1 MLAYLLA
8 LTVGLGSL
16 GLYLAAFLFPE
27 IHRKYDLLWSGVG
40 LFYGLVLW
48 VCGDRITGGLLLG
61 QMAGVSLLGWFGWQV
76 MQMRWE
82 QMPLEQRNQLPNSA
96 ASLSEV
102 LRERAQQVQVNLR
115 NSEWRSSSLN
125 QLNRL
130 AEKSVEIL
138 IAMFDWGTALVGT
151 TVKSWDK
158 PMPTGADL
166 LEPEEPINRD
176 HS

>member
-8 LTVGLGSL
+8 ITVGLGSL
-16 GLYLAAFLFPE
+16 GLYLAAFLFQE

-40 LFYGLVLW
+40 MFYALVLW

-61 QMAGVSLLGWFGWQV
+61 QMASVALLGWFGWQV

-82 QMPLEQRNQLPNSA
+82 QMPLDQREQLPHSA
-96 ASLSEV
+96 ASFGDV
-102 LRERAQQVQVNLR
+102 LRARARQVQINLR

-138 IAMFDWGTALVGT
+138 IAVFDWGTALVGT
-151 TVKSWDK
+151 TVKSWEK
-158 PMPTGADL
+158 PMPTEEKW
-166 LEPEEPINRD
+166 LEQEERANRD
-176 HS
+176 

>member
-8 LTVGLGSL
+8 LSVGLGSL
-16 GLYLAAFLFPE
+16 GLYLAAFLFQE

-40 LFYGLVLW
+40 MFYALVLW

-61 QMAGVSLLGWFGWQV
+61 QMASVALLGWFGWQV
-76 MQMRWE
+76 MEMRWE
-82 QMPLEQRNQLPNSA
+82 QVPLGQREQLPNSA
-96 ASLSEV
+96 ASFAEV
-102 LRERAQQVQVNLR
+102 LRERARQLQINLR

-138 IAMFDWGTALVGT
+138 IAVFDWGTALIGT

-158 PMPTGADL
+158 PMPTKEDW
-166 LEPEEPINRD
+166 LEQEEQANRD
-176 HS
+176 